1 VKRSSTTPERRGR
14 ILVPFVPRF
23 RRLSSSARRGLVTI
37 GIAVVSFVVII
48 TILAPYISPYNPS
61 EINAGPILT
70 PPCEKFPLGTNSLGE
85 DMLSRVLSGG
95 GTMLQVSLLSVVICL
110 AIGVPIGL
118 LTSYV
123 GGAADRFASL
133 VMDSLYAF
141 PGLILAIAVAAM
153 LGPGVI
159 NMALAIAFVY
169 IPSYFRIVRSQALT
183 IKELTYVE
191 AARALGAKT
200 SRVISKYIFPNL
212 LPSVVVIVTV
222 NFADAILTE
231 AGLTF
236 IGLGLPV
243 STPDWGWDLTFG
255 RQLLPSGAWWVIA
268 FPGLMIII
276 AVFGFTLLGEGLSE
290 VLNPRLEEQA

>member
-1 VKRSSTTPERRGR
+1 M
-14 ILVPFVPRF
+14 PFVSRF
-23 RRLSSSARRGLVTI
+23 RLLSNSGQRSLIVFGALIV
-37 GIAVVSFVVII
+37 ASVVIM
-48 TILAPYISPYNPS
+48 TVMSPYISPYNPA
-61 EINAGPILT
+61 EISVGPILS
-70 PPCEKFPLGTNSLGE
+70 PPSSKFPLGTNSLGQ

-95 GTMLQVSLLSVVICL
+95 GTMLEVSSLSVVICL

-118 LTSYV
+118 LTSYL
-123 GGAADRFASL
+123 GGAADKIASL

-153 LGPGVI
+153 LGPGAI
-159 NMALAIAFVY
+159 NMALAISVVY

-200 SRVISKYIFPNL
+200 IRIISRYVFPNL
-212 LPSVVVIVTV
+212 FPSVVVIVTM

-236 IGLGLPV
+236 IGLGLPI
-243 STPDWGWDLTFG
+243 STPDWGWDLTLG
-255 RQLLPSGAWWVIA
+255 RQLLSNGVWWVIA

-276 AVFGFTLLGEGLSE
+276 AVFGFTILGEGLSE
-290 VLNPRLEEQA
+290 LLNPRLEEKS